1 MREKWSLWGFFA
13 HTGIIV
19 GMMIMVFFAID
30 RYNPAM
36 EFMTS
41 EISKWLILLLALCA
55 VGSGLYSAV
64 LLFQMRQRQE
74 ERMSARHA
82 AISRRQAY
90 TPHPRVETQHDAAR
104 AGYAPARR

>member
-1 MREKWSLWGFFA
+1 MREKRSLWGFFA

-19 GMMIMVFFAID
+19 GMMIMVFFVID

-41 EISKWLILLLALCA
+41 ELSKWLILLLALCA

-64 LLFQMRQRQE
+64 LLYQIRQRQK
-74 ERMSARHA
+74 ERTSARHA
-82 AISRRQAY
+82 APRRQTY